1 MQAALIIMTI
11 LGCDDTATQCHHIE
25 MLDER
30 WATIQACDAVSED
43 KLATFSN
50 LNYPVVVAVCQT
62 PGDAG
67 LAEVKNE
74 PATAKTA
81 GVAEAGSVAPDALT
95 RMTDIQTPV
104 AVAPQ
109 AGFAAPGAMT
119 PMADIPAPV
128 AAVNEDQT
136 ADAAAPDP
144 GLAGRLLQRF
154 KDVLPEAGSI
164 KALVSEPVHVVTD
177 SYSWVARRFEK

>member
-74 PATAKTA
+74 PATASTTV
-81 GVAEAGSVAPDALT
+81 VAETGPAAGPLTPSADIAAP
-95 RMTDIQTPV
+95 
-104 AVAPQ
+104 VAPQ
-109 AGFAAPGAMT
+109 ARFAPGAMT
-119 PMADIPAPV
+119 PKADIPAPV
-128 AAVNEDQT
+128 ATVPQDQT
-136 ADAAAPDP
+136 ADAAAPSDP

-154 KDVLPEAGSI
+154 KDVLPEAGSV